1 MIDARRIAV
10 GQRFGQE
17 VGLLLVVAF
26 ETDAVARLDD
36 GFEQLDDAF
45 GRDRLAEAE
54 AGRPFEAA
62 GPALAQRVPL
72 AGEVRS

>member
-1 MIDARRIAV
+1 MIETRRIAV
-10 GQRFGQE
+10 GQRFGEE

-26 ETDAVARLDD
+26 QADAVARLDD
-36 GFEQLDDAF
+36 GFKQLDDAV
-45 GRDRLAEAE
+45 GRDSLAEAQ

-72 AGEVRS
+72 A